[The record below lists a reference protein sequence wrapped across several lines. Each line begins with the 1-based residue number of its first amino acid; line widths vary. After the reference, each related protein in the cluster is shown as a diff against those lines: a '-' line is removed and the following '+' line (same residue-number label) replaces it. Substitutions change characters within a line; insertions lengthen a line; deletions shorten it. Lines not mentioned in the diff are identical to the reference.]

1 MMRLRVSSEQQLH
14 IENITEV
21 VFNCITNG
29 KVRDL
34 IELTQLLDEAIEI
47 RLPCK
52 EMFVILEQFIS
63 QVERMSGQEGG

>member
-21 VFNCITNG
+21 VFNCITNA

-34 IELTQLLDEAIEI
+34 IELTQLLDEAIDI

-52 EMFVILEQFIS
+52 EMFAVLEQFIG